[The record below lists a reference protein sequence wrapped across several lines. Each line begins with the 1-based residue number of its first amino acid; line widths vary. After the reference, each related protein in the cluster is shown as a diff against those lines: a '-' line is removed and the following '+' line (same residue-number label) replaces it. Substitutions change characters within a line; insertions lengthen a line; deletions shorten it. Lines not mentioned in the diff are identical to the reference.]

1 MGFNSGFKRLMLFH
15 FICVKNSL
23 LKYRIGIQSV
33 SEVTVSLIS
42 YHVVHSV
49 SHGILCVKSVG
60 HNFKVS
66 HRRHVLSV
74 DLQCF
79 IHIHH
84 VMCIYAYDLPP
95 YQTPHVWLQ
104 WISSSC

>member
-1 MGFNSGFKRLMLFH
+1 MLVPLTMFH

-33 SEVTVSLIS
+33 PEVTVSLLS

-49 SHGILCVKSVG
+49 SRGTVSVKYVG
-60 HNFKVS
+60 HNLEVS

-74 DLQCF
+74 DF
-79 IHIHH
+79 D
-84 VMCIYAYDLPP
+84 VPNTY
-95 YQTPHVWLQ
+95 TT
-104 WISSSC
+104 